1 MQIGALIA
9 LLRAVTL
16 PFLASIS
23 AVFESRLARSLRAA
37 VAIRAPICLTQTSE
51 FLSLMNPLLTQ
62 MSGESASVG
71 RAKHLT
77 ITLSGSGHM
86 KTSFVVRRS
95 NPAQGPIHEE
105 GLRSSTRTP
114 KIFAGAEEQYCSRS
128 DDGRGRPPAMWPRG
142 FVPIRYERYVPFLA
156 FGPHCIRADFN
167 SI

>member
-62 MSGESASVG
+62 MSGESASVEIQASARFG
-71 RAKHLT
+71 DIESRRRCRVGKIACVQEQPYAASMAILPTRKAKRVGTAREILRARNIWRGAPLP
-77 ITLSGSGHM
+77 TLQIYSSGTRCSADV
-86 KTSFVVRRS
+86 TTAALS
-95 NPAQGPIHEE
+95 PA
-105 GLRSSTRTP
+105 
-114 KIFAGAEEQYCSRS
+114 
-128 DDGRGRPPAMWPRG
+128 
-142 FVPIRYERYVPFLA
+142 
-156 FGPHCIRADFN
+156 
-167 SI
+167 

>member
-62 MSGESASVG
+62 MSGESASVEIQASAASASDWVAAAG
-71 RAKHLT
+71 HSGPKAATVARSRAP
-77 ITLSGSGHM
+77 
-86 KTSFVVRRS
+86 RRS
-95 NPAQGPIHEE
+95 IG
-105 GLRSSTRTP
+105 
-114 KIFAGAEEQYCSRS
+114 F
-128 DDGRGRPPAMWPRG
+128 PR
-142 FVPIRYERYVPFLA
+142 
-156 FGPHCIRADFN
+156 RA
-167 SI
+167 SHVVVIALGS

>member
-62 MSGESASVG
+62 MSGESASVEIQASG
-71 RAKHLT
+71 EAVEMTDEQVIAMMRKQSCPAS
-77 ITLSGSGHM
+77 IT
-86 KTSFVVRRS
+86 KPAEPAVVSCNR
-95 NPAQGPIHEE
+95 
-105 GLRSSTRTP
+105 
-114 KIFAGAEEQYCSRS
+114 
-128 DDGRGRPPAMWPRG
+128 
-142 FVPIRYERYVPFLA
+142 
-156 FGPHCIRADFN
+156 
-167 SI
+167 

>member
-62 MSGESASVG
+62 MSGESASVEIQAS
-71 RAKHLT
+71 RDNE
-77 ITLSGSGHM
+77 TLPCHFAEGIEH
-86 KTSFVVRRS
+86 
-95 NPAQGPIHEE
+95 AQG
-105 GLRSSTRTP
+105 
-114 KIFAGAEEQYCSRS
+114 
-128 DDGRGRPPAMWPRG
+128 GRR
-142 FVPIRYERYVPFLA
+142 E
-156 FGPHCIRADFN
+156 
-167 SI
+167 

>member
-62 MSGESASVG
+62 MSGESASVEIQARQKNQKCKNCEG
-71 RAKHLT
+71 KG
-77 ITLSGSGHM
+77 TLKKGD
-86 KTSFVVRRS
+86 KIVRCQR
-95 NPAQGPIHEE
+95 
-105 GLRSSTRTP
+105 
-114 KIFAGAEEQYCSRS
+114 
-128 DDGRGRPPAMWPRG
+128 
-142 FVPIRYERYVPFLA
+142 
-156 FGPHCIRADFN
+156 
-167 SI
+167 

>member
-62 MSGESASVG
+62 MLGESASVEIQASVLERG
-71 RAKHLT
+71 VGPDLDGQSSAKMWLPQVPRAN
-77 ITLSGSGHM
+77 
-86 KTSFVVRRS
+86 VQRRS
-95 NPAQGPIHEE
+95 LKLSHQLRIFSRQHPRAVAHEYVQVLPE
-105 GLRSSTRTP
+105 IIRRARGNNRDRTLVVHFCLRWSAR
-114 KIFAGAEEQYCSRS
+114 I
-128 DDGRGRPPAMWPRG
+128 
-142 FVPIRYERYVPFLA
+142 
-156 FGPHCIRADFN
+156 N
-167 SI
+167 